1 MKGYDVPVYANI
13 TYPFWTYEDVFNSQG
28 SKLNE
33 MTSQPL
39 DKGMKAPVPVSTIYK
54 YKKVPPAI
62 PHDWNP
68 VGSYKRNFT
77 VPSDW
82 NNKEVFLQFG
92 AVSSA
97 FYVWVNEQ
105 LVGYSEDSKMPA
117 EFNITKYLKSGK
129 NSLSVEVYRWSD
141 GSYLEDQDFWRLSG
155 IQRTVFLHARPKT
168 YIRDFFAIGDLDRNY
183 TDGLLKVDVSLKSVL
198 ADNNEFIIDASL
210 FDGSQKLFTE
220 SKNAKLSDD
229 KTSVNFSKNLPGVKK
244 WSAEKPNLYS
254 LVLSLK
260 DKNGSILESIGAKIG
275 FRKVEIVNS
284 PKDPVLT
291 TSLFSSRTSA
301 IKSSGCK

>member
-1 MKGYDVPVYANI
+1 M
-13 TYPFWTYEDVFNSQG
+13 
-28 SKLNE
+28 
-33 MTSQPL
+33 
-39 DKGMKAPVPVSTIYK
+39 
-54 YKKVPPAI
+54 
-62 PHDWNP
+62 
-68 VGSYKRNFT
+68 
-77 VPSDW
+77 
-82 NNKEVFLQFG
+82 FLQFG

-129 NSLSVEVYRWSD
+129 NSISVEVYRWSD
-141 GSYLEDQDFWRLSG
+141 GRYLEDQDFWRLSG

-260 DKNGSILESIGAKIG
+260 DKNGSILESVSAKIG

-284 PKDPVLT
+284 QLLVNGV
-291 TSLFSSRTSA
+291 A
-301 IKSSGCK
+301 IRI